1 MAALSDYLE
10 SGILN
15 WLFRGQSF
23 SAPSN
28 VSLALTSGVTL
39 DSNTGTTLLEMP
51 SGDNISVL
59 NGYARVSL
67 GAPSANTWSYTAE
80 DFAAGSGVV
89 KNSGQIVFPT
99 ALTDWGW
106 VSGVAILDS
115 PYHSTDQT
123 YSPGNVLMHATLS
136 NPRIIYA
143 GDNVKF
149 DYQTLEIS
157 FK

>member
-15 WLFRGQSF
+15 WLFRGQDF

-28 VSLALTSGVTL
+28 ISIALTSGVTR
-39 DSNTGTTLLEMP
+39 DSDTGTTLLEMP
-51 SGDNISVL
+51 SGDGIDLS
-59 NGYARVSL
+59 GYTRVTL
-67 GAPSANTWSYTAE
+67 GAPSTTTWSYTAE
-80 DFAAGSGVV
+80 DWAYGSGVI

-99 ALTDWGW
+99 ALNDWGW
-106 VSGVAILDS
+106 VSGIAIVDS
-115 PYHSTDQT
+115 PHHSTHPT
-123 YSPGNVLMHATLS
+123 SAPGNVLMHASLS

>member
-1 MAALSDYLE
+1 MAALSDHLE

-15 WLFRGQSF
+15 WLFRGQNF
-23 SAPSN
+23 SAPAN
-28 VSLALTSGVTL
+28 VSIALTSGVTN
-39 DSNTGTTLLEMP
+39 DSDTGTTLLEMP
-51 SGDNISVL
+51 SGDNVVV
-59 NGYARVSL
+59 NGYARVNL
-67 GAPSANTWSYTAE
+67 GAPSDTTWSYTAE
-80 DFAAGSGVV
+80 DFAVGSGVI

-106 VSGVAILDS
+106 VSGVAIVDS
-115 PYHSTDQT
+115 PYINTDQT